1 MAIAVSCLQQGTVF
15 GFFWGGLYLLIIL
28 GPGNVSVVNLS
39 LVVAILGATG
49 PLRMILSL
57 FPLLQLT
64 VTLNLPWVVG
74 NMPKKSNEK
83 EYYLWS

>member
-1 MAIAVSCLQQGTVF
+1 M
-15 GFFWGGLYLLIIL
+15 LIIF

-39 LVVAILGATG
+39 LAVAILGATG
-49 PLRMILSL
+49 PLRMFLSR

-74 NMPKKSNEK
+74 NMPKKNNEE
-83 EYYLWS
+83 EYYLWSCHQDFPFCLKVRLSLLPY